1 MARMHQWLFVLRTT
15 QWHYIRYTDETKELY
30 EMQLDPQQFTI
41 QAGNSEY
48 SSIVEEL
55 DSVLN
60 SRLQS
65 AGIDIKMRSR
75 VSKRTTKE

>member
-1 MARMHQWLFVLRTT
+1 
-15 QWHYIRYTDETKELY
+15 
-30 EMQLDPQQFTI
+30 MQLDPQQFTI